1 MQTVGG
7 FTMKLT
13 IRVFAGLA
21 EKMGSSSV
29 TLTTDRDQLTAGE
42 LKELLAE
49 EYPAAAGTIRISFV
63 AKNQAYA
70 KPEEPVGELDELAL
84 IPPVSGGRPEAPESG
99 KSKAKDV
106 PLYEL
111 TYEPIHSEAVSAKVA
126 DPNHGAAIVFI
137 GTTREFTQGQRTMT
151 LDYEAYQPMAIAT
164 MQQIGDEIAARWPGA
179 KCAITHRL
187 GRVGIGETSVV
198 IAVSAPHRAECYEAS
213 RYSIERLKQV
223 VPIWK
228 KELWEDGSE
237 WKGHQLGPW
246 DPTAP
251 SEGEQ
256 PL

>member
-1 MQTVGG
+1 
-7 FTMKLT
+7 MKLT

-21 EKMGSSSV
+21 EKMGSAAV
-29 TLTTDRDQLTAGE
+29 ELDTDQETLTAGE

-49 EYPAAAGTIRISFV
+49 RWPAAAGTIRISFV

-70 KPEEPVGELDELAL
+70 KPEEPVGEKDELAL
-84 IPPVSGGRPEAPESG
+84 IPPVSGGRPEDRESETPERRRE
-99 KSKAKDV
+99 AD
-106 PLYEL
+106 LFEL
-111 TYEPIHSEAVSAKVA
+111 TYESIDAGAVSGKVA
-126 DPNHGAAIVFI
+126 DPNHGAALVFI
-137 GTTREFTQGQRTMT
+137 GTTREYTQGQRTLT
-151 LDYEAYQPMAIAT
+151 LDYEAYQPMALAT
-164 MQQIGDEIAARWPGA
+164 MRQIGAEIAERWPGA

-198 IAVSAPHRAECYEAS
+198 IAVSAPHRADGYEAS
-213 RYSIERLKQV
+213 RYAIERLKQV

-251 SEGEQ
+251 SEGGLQ
-256 PL
+256 V